1 MGYYPAFPPAVPRM
15 RVGCIRVTHPCAT
28 LASPKGRLPF
38 DLHVLGLPLA
48 FILSQDQTLHCIL
61 LYLIIFSV
69 VPGGFTCSS
78 LFGILGSLP
87 FRLLF
92 IGSLLSKNFAIIISV
107 DCGCKSTPI
116 FYTRN
121 TFFKIFLNYFFKA
134 DYQRFVRQNFEKMR
148 RSSCV
153 NSVSKALAI
162 AFFTKFL
169 RQSYAETE
177 KSH

>member
-1 MGYYPAFPPAVPRM
+1 V
-15 RVGCIRVTHPCAT
+15 HPEPGSNSS
-28 LASPKGRLPF
+28 LYIV
-38 DLHVLGLPLA
+38 VL
-48 FILSQDQTLHCIL
+48 IL
-61 LYLIIFSV
+61 FSV

-107 DCGCKSTPI
+107 DCGCKSTPF

-134 DYQRFVRQNFEKMR
+134 DYQRFVMEIFPGGTKISLETPFQRPDLSPLLEKFYAKVTLNGIFLINFG
-148 RSSCV
+148 
-153 NSVSKALAI
+153 I
-162 AFFTKFL
+162 F
-169 RQSYAETE
+169 
-177 KSH
+177 